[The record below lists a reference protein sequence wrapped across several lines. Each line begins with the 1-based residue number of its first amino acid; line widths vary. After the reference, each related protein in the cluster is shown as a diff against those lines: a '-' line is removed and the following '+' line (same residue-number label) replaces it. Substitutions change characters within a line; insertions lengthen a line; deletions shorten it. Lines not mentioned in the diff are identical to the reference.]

1 MLLFEVELVS
11 REEGLPEGYLF
22 VWHEDPPAN
31 LFEDLD
37 LNKDGEV
44 PQEEVGEEFSPYN
57 KHSHT
62 LGPTEATLHDGVQ
75 QERGACPPPICAS
88 QGALGAWSLP
98 SLPALMW
105 PVSPATA
112 LALLRTPALAPF
124 LSVFTGW
131 PSPGVS
137 CQGHPQLLRQDPH
150 THPPPCSPHSQFS
163 TFIKAQVT
171 EGKGR
176 LMPGQ
181 DPEKTIGDMFQ
192 NQDRNQDG
200 KITLEEL
207 KLKSDEDQERVH
219 EEL

>member
-44 PQEEVGEEFSPYN
+44 PPEEVGEEFKPYN
-57 KHSHT
+57 DHSHT
-62 LGPTEATLHDGVQ
+62 LICMVASSKTYMSSVLSARLFLPLCLVPVPQVPCPCLLSRHTCGPGPARDPGTSSSPLSPHWLAFPGGLAKATQ
-75 QERGACPPPICAS
+75 SCA
-88 QGALGAWSLP
+88 GNTL
-98 SLPALMW
+98 
-105 PVSPATA
+105 
-112 LALLRTPALAPF
+112 TP
-124 LSVFTGW
+124 
-131 PSPGVS
+131 PSPGS
-137 CQGHPQLLRQDPH
+137 PLPQ
-150 THPPPCSPHSQFS
+150 FA
-163 TFIKAQVT
+163 TFIKAQVR

-181 DPEKTIGDMFQ
+181 DSEKTIGDMFQ

-200 KITLEEL
+200 KITIEEL